1 MTRPTTHRLRVRGWL
16 QALAP
21 LHVGGAGGD
30 PNGALTVAVDGQG
43 RPYVPGTSLAGA
55 LRTLL
60 HPASGSDGGP
70 HGERANSLWGYVKS
84 GTQEGTVSRFT
95 VHDGLLATTTDLTD
109 DARAAAP
116 LPTSRLEQRHSVGI
130 DRHTGT
136 AAPGILH
143 SRAVVPQGT
152 FLRLELDLGTTA
164 AQLANDRATVRRLLA
179 LLRDGR
185 LRIGAARTRGLGRL
199 TLVEGRT
206 DVYEQDLS
214 TPAGLLQALT
224 TPVGGS
230 LWPRTDWTEEKAP
243 ADGLLRVRV
252 DWSPSAPVMVRSGTD
267 GFTVDAVPLATA
279 TAPDRVALALP
290 GSALKGALRSHAER
304 IERTARALDAPTA
317 PPGAGIPDQAAAFRH
332 QLDQLPAIG
341 LLFGTAPDA
350 GPGGLGALT
359 VDDCTTE
366 QTIPA
371 TEWQQVYD
379 PPAQDGSTAHL
390 AALRPYGLERAD
402 HVAIDRWTGGAA
414 DGRLYSVLEPHGL
427 TWQPLTLT
435 VDLDRLA
442 LRDADWQDAA
452 QALLLFLLRDLAAGR
467 VPLGYAT
474 NRGLGDIT
482 VHRITLTSPTEPDPV
497 DLTVFLTG
505 SRAKDLTHAWRAY
518 LDGTLR

>member
-30 PNGALTVAVDGQG
+30 PNGALMVAVDGQG

-60 HPASGSDGGP
+60 HPVSGPEGGP
-70 HGERANSLWGYVKS
+70 RGERANSLWGYAEPGS
-84 GTQEGTVSRFT
+84 QEGTVSRFV

-109 DARAAAP
+109 DAQAAAS
-116 LPTSRLEQRHSVGI
+116 LPTTRLERRHSVGI

-136 AAPGILH
+136 AAPGIFH
-143 SRAVVPQGT
+143 SRTVVPQGT
-152 FLRLELDLGTTA
+152 FLRLELDLGSTT
-164 AQLANDRATVRRLLA
+164 AQLADDRAVVRHLLA
-179 LLRDGR
+179 LLGVGR

-199 TLVEGRT
+199 ALVEDHT
-206 DVYEQDLS
+206 DVREQDLS
-214 TPAGLLQALT
+214 TPNGLLQALT
-224 TPVGGS
+224 VPGGGTP
-230 LWPRTDWTEEKAP
+230 WPGTDWVKEKAP
-243 ADGLLRVRV
+243 ADGLLRVHV

-317 PPGAGIPDQAAAFRH
+317 EPGAGVPDRAAAFRR
-332 QLDQLPAIG
+332 QLDQLPAIR
-341 LLFGTAPDA
+341 LLFGTAPDT
-350 GPGGLGALT
+350 GPGGIGALT
-359 VDDCTTE
+359 VDDCTGE

-371 TEWQQVYD
+371 ADWQRVYD
-379 PPAQDGSTAHL
+379 PPGEDGSTAHL
-390 AALRPYGLERAD
+390 TALRPYGLERAD
-402 HVAIDRWTGGAA
+402 HVAVDRWTGGAA

-427 TWQPLTLT
+427 TWRPLSLT

-442 LRDADWQDAA
+442 LRDADHQDAA
-452 QALLLFLLRDLAAGR
+452 QALFLFLLRDLEAGR
-467 VPLGYAT
+467 ISLGYAT

-482 VHRITLTSPTEPDPV
+482 VHRITLTLPTEPDPV
-497 DLTVFLTG
+497 ELADFLTG
-505 SRAKDLTHAWRAY
+505 PRAKGLTHAWRAY
-518 LDGTLR
+518 LDGTL

>member
-1 MTRPTTHRLRVRGWL
+1 MKRPTTHRLRLRGWL

-43 RPYVPGTSLAGA
+43 RFHVPGTSLAGA

-60 HPASGSDGGP
+60 HPLSGPDGGP
-70 HGERANSLWGYVKS
+70 RGERADKLWGYAKS

-109 DARAAAP
+109 DARVAAP
-116 LPTSRLEQRHSVGI
+116 LPAGRLERRHSVGI

-143 SRAVVPQGT
+143 SRTVAPQGT
-152 FLRLELDLGTTA
+152 FLRLELDLATTA
-164 AQLANDRATVRRLLA
+164 AQLADDRETLRRLLA

-199 TLVEGRT
+199 TLVEDRT
-206 DVYEQDLS
+206 DVHEQDLS
-214 TPAGLLQALT
+214 TPSGLLQVLT
-224 TPVGGS
+224 APVGGT
-230 LWPRTDWTEEKAP
+230 LWPRADWAGQQAPTDN
-243 ADGLLRVRV
+243 LLRVRV

-267 GFTVDAVPLATA
+267 GFTVDAVPLTTA
-279 TAPDRVALALP
+279 TAPDRVALVLP
-290 GSALKGALRSHAER
+290 GSALKGALRSYAER

-317 PPGAGIPDQAAAFRH
+317 PPGAGIPDRAAAFRR
-332 QLDQLPAIG
+332 QLGQLPASR
-341 LLFGTAPDA
+341 LLFGSAPDA
-350 GPGGLGALT
+350 GPGGIGALT

-371 TEWQQVYD
+371 EQWQQVYD

-390 AALRPYGLERAD
+390 TALRPYGLERAD
-402 HVAIDRWTGGAA
+402 HVAVDRWTGGAA
-414 DGRLYSVLEPHGL
+414 DGRLFSVLEPHGL

-442 LRDADWQDAA
+442 QRDADRQDAA

-467 VPLGYAT
+467 IPLGYAT
-474 NRGLGDIT
+474 HRGLGDIA
-482 VHRITLTSPTEPDPV
+482 VHRVTLTLLTEPDPV
-497 DLTVFLTG
+497 ELADFLTG
-505 SRAKDLTHAWRAY
+505 PRAKGLTHAWRAY
-518 LDGTLR
+518 LDGAP